1 MYSWLW
7 RHIPFKQWQLKAL
20 VSAVLA
26 VAVGALLWYEV
37 FPAVE
42 PLLPFDDVQVE
53 TNDPGADSNVENPSP
68 QPPVSSGRAAHSP
81 APAATSK
88 GPQVVLPS

>member
-1 MYSWLW
+1 VYSWLW

-26 VAVGALLWYEV
+26 AGVGALLWYQV

-42 PLLPFDDVQVE
+42 PILPFDDVQVE
-53 TNDPGADSNVENPSP
+53 TNEPGANTVVD
-68 QPPVSSGRAAHSP
+68 SP
-81 APAATSK
+81 AAPPSATVRPTTSA
-88 GPQVVLPS
+88 PQVLPS

>member
-1 MYSWLW
+1 VYGWIW

-26 VAVGALLWYEV
+26 GAVAALLWYQV

-53 TNDPGADSNVENPSP
+53 AGTEDSNSVIPGSSTGTDADAPDEIPYSVTSNHPGPSP
-68 QPPVSSGRAAHSP
+68 SR
-81 APAATSK
+81 
-88 GPQVVLPS
+88 

>member
-1 MYSWLW
+1 MYGWIW

-20 VSAVLA
+20 VSVVLA
-26 VAVGALLWYEV
+26 GAVGALLWYQV

-53 TNDPGADSNVENPSP
+53 TTDPGGDPLPP
-68 QPPVSSGRAAHSP
+68 QPTGAPLS
-81 APAATSK
+81 PAATGSAPTRSA
-88 GPQVVLPS
+88 PQVLPS

>member
-1 MYSWLW
+1 MYGWIW

-20 VSAVLA
+20 VSVVLA
-26 VAVGALLWYEV
+26 GAVGALLWYQV

-53 TNDPGADSNVENPSP
+53 TTDPGSNPLPP
-68 QPPVSSGRAAHSP
+68 QPTGAPLG
-81 APAATSK
+81 PAATSAVPT
-88 GPQVVLPS
+88 GSARQVLPS

>member
-1 MYSWLW
+1 VYGWIW

-26 VAVGALLWYEV
+26 GAVAALLWYQV

-53 TNDPGADSNVENPSP
+53 TDDQNGGQLEPPPSSAPSSPSSLPSKVPSKAPSSKAP
-68 QPPVSSGRAAHSP
+68 Q
-81 APAATSK
+81 
-88 GPQVVLPS
+88 VLPS